1 MSENI
6 KELGEIFYKGNI
18 INLEKESLEKLENI
32 SQELK
37 NDKKNIK
44 NQIFNLLET
53 F

>member
-6 KELGEIFYKGNI
+6 KELGEIFCKGKI
-18 INLEKESLEKLENI
+18 LNLEKESLEKLENI

-37 NDKKNIK
+37 KDKKNIK